1 MPMMIGN
8 TATTASSSRLRR
20 RRKTWRSSD
29 KKKRSQARAGPT
41 AGRPS
46 VRPRATDPGPAR
58 EDSADWPDLTVGA
71 SAIDVVPLSG
81 EPDEQLLQAG

>member
-1 MPMMIGN
+1 MRMGKS
-8 TATTASSSRLRR
+8 ATTASSSRLRR

-46 VRPRATDPGPAR
+46 VRPRVTDPGPAS
-58 EDSADWPDLTVGA
+58 EDSADWADLMVGA

-81 EPDEQLLQAG
+81 EPDEQVLQAG